1 MKPTMTRHGM
11 SCRQRLAHRRG
22 VLLGSHNTKNQKRRR
37 HVDQQHPAMARS
49 GAAPMDA
56 STQNTRPAQ
65 PIQAA
70 DAHLKVSS
78 CIIKPAPI

>member
-1 MKPTMTRHGM
+1 M
-11 SCRQRLAHRRG
+11 SCRQRLTPKRG

-65 PIQAA
+65 AIQAA